1 MWPTIDKERE
11 ALPITVERVDRQS
24 YFLTCIVQYA
34 NLVHRISKEEIAGGV
49 QNGEVN
55 GKMKSGNRLGQVF
68 GLEIIIV
75 GRISTTDRLKEDFFK
90 FNLEIPN
97 IVFII

>member
-55 GKMKSGNRLGQVF
+55 GKNEEREQIRTSVRSRNNNCR
-68 GLEIIIV
+68 ENIN
-75 GRISTTDRLKEDFFK
+75 DRQAQGSFF
-90 FNLEIPN
+90 
-97 IVFII
+97 